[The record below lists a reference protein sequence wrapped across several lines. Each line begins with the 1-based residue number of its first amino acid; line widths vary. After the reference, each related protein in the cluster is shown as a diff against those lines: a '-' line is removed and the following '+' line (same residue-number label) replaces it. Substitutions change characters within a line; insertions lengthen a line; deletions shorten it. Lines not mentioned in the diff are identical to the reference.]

1 MIEAIAII
9 CIDILIAMILTAAAW
24 GIVSVLEYF
33 IPDRMARFWE
43 WLGME
48 AEDE

>member
-1 MIEAIAII
+1 MIESIAII
-9 CIDILIAMILTAAAW
+9 CIDILIVMVLTAAAW
-24 GIVSVLEYF
+24 GVVSVLEYV

-48 AEDE
+48 VEDE